1 MGDEIKS
8 DSVGVPRW
16 VKELFGDFLDHIE
29 RLFEILHLSMHGISV
44 LRGIPNAL
52 EVLQK
57 LSTED
62 SDVQHAAARLER
74 AKKEAKLAE
83 TEVADGFP
91 LLHAQA
97 SIALW
102 GALESLIRTFFST
115 WIRDRPQARDV
126 EELKRVKIRWAE
138 YEALSVE
145 DRSFYLIDLLEES
158 MGTRRAQGIGRF
170 EALFRVFGLSSEVDE
185 SIEKNLFEL
194 YHVRNVFVHRR
205 GIADW
210 RIVQSCPW
218 LGLSIGSP
226 VVVKH
231 DQYGRYHEAA
241 AGYLIEIIQR
251 SRVHFG
257 LGRDDEDSHTFRT
270 ANRKSS

>member
-1 MGDEIKS
+1 MGDETKS
-8 DSVGVPRW
+8 DYVEVPRW
-16 VKELFGDFLDHIE
+16 VEELFRDFLNHVE
-29 RLFEILHLSMHGISV
+29 KLWEMLHLTMRGISE
-44 LRGIPNAL
+44 LRGIPNFL
-52 EVLQK
+52 EVVQK

-62 SDVQHAAARLER
+62 SDTEHAGSRLER

-83 TEVADGFP
+83 TEVANGFP

-115 WIRDRPQARDV
+115 WIRDQPQARDV

-170 EALFRVFGLSSEVDE
+170 EALFRIFGLSSEVDE
-185 SIEKNLFEL
+185 SIKKNLFEL
-194 YHVRNVFVHRR
+194 YHIRNVLVHRR

-218 LGLSIGSP
+218 LGLTIGSP
-226 VVVKH
+226 VIVKH
-231 DQYGRYHEAA
+231 NQYGRYYDAA
-241 AGYLIEIIQR
+241 IRYVMELLQR
-251 SRVHFG
+251 NRIHVG
-257 LGRDDEDSHTFRT
+257 LERDDEEFHLPISR
-270 ANRKSS
+270 SE